1 MDTRGDRAADDPRST
16 AQGSGSSVAQRSA
29 PREGAEAV
37 TVGWGLMVGDDATS
51 RTSTGAAAGAVLVLD
66 TGGIQDWIIG
76 HATEL
81 RHIRGGSNLVA
92 QAFEDLERDLDAAL
106 GPKRAPED
114 EGAPREGWWC
124 VIRSSGRLVA
134 VVPDLPAA
142 QRARTIAAAR
152 LGDDV
157 PGLEVTAGIAALDG
171 AADAF
176 TRALA
181 KARRDA
187 SALVPVVL
195 AAHDLGADTC
205 QVSGV
210 ATALA
215 GRSGPDA
222 DARRATATR
231 RRAHADEADLSAPG
245 VLLERQMSLI
255 GDATPSGRFRGY
267 VGVVCADGDGVG
279 ARFASKRGARELQHE
294 SDLVHEAVEA
304 AERAAYEAAVAA
316 HGSRGALPV
325 NPVIR
330 AGDDLRFVV
339 PAHVALEFALGL
351 ATGSQEVPISV
362 GVLICHSGLPFA
374 TAHDAAS
381 DLLDVAKAD
390 ARHAAATGGDGPRI
404 AFAVESGAGVRG
416 QLLDRRVS
424 ASPYRPDQLRALLDV
439 RLEVST
445 GQLRDAMVAL
455 RTGGRVAEREWALH
469 RLEAV
474 RGEGAGERYR
484 AQLAQ
489 LWTALGCTDP
499 DEAFPARRHRG
510 GAGSDPDACS
520 PVGDLLLVAALR
532 GSGSE
537 VEA

>member
-1 MDTRGDRAADDPRST
+1 MTVGLGLARLWASSRST
-16 AQGSGSSVAQRSA
+16 GRRSWRNLAERSASREGVGSS
-29 PREGAEAV
+29 P
-37 TVGWGLMVGDDATS
+37 TGWGLTVGEAS
-51 RTSTGAAAGAVLVLD
+51 SAVRTAGAVLVLD

-92 QAFEDLERDLDAAL
+92 QAFADLERDLDTAL
-106 GPKRAPED
+106 GTNGEPEG
-114 EGAPREGWWC
+114 EGAPREGWWR

-134 VVPDLPAA
+134 VLPDLAAA
-142 QRARTIAAAR
+142 QRARAIAAAR
-152 LGDDV
+152 LADAV

-181 KARRDA
+181 TARRDA
-187 SALVPVVL
+187 TALVPVVL
-195 AAHDLGADTC
+195 AAHDLGAETC
-205 QVSGV
+205 EVSGV

-222 DARRATATR
+222 VARRATATR
-231 RRAHADEADLSAPG
+231 RRADADEADLSTPG
-245 VLLERQMSLI
+245 VVLERRIDHI
-255 GDATPSGRFRGY
+255 GKATPNGRFRGY

-279 ARFASKRGARELQHE
+279 ARFASMRSARELRGE
-294 SDLVHEAVEA
+294 SDLVHDAVEA

-316 HGSRGALPV
+316 HGSHGTLPV

-351 ATGSQEVPISV
+351 ATGSQQVPISV

-381 DLLDVAKAD
+381 ALLDVAKAD
-390 ARHAAATGGDGPRI
+390 ARHAAAGGGDGPRI

-416 QLLDRRVS
+416 QLLDHRVS

-455 RTGGRVAEREWALH
+455 RRGGRVAHREWALH
-469 RLEAV
+469 RLEAI

-499 DEAFPARRHRG
+499 DEAFPAQRHRG
-510 GAGSDPDACS
+510 GAGSAPDACS
-520 PVGDLLLVAALR
+520 PVGDLLLIAALR